1 MADLIE
7 SIKAREGDA
16 EGSDSDLE
24 EDNDEGMGDVDL
36 DEVVPDAVSDD
47 EEETKE

>member
-1 MADLIE
+1 MLE
-7 SIKAREGDA
+7 SMKARDGDA
-16 EGSDSDLE
+16 EDSGSDVE

-47 EEETKE
+47 EEESKE